1 MLKSEMVLVT
11 SILEKG
17 CSICISYDQPH
28 RDLSILICISSFNG
42 LTPQNTPAEELAPVM
57 ELAVAGA
64 LQPPSLG
71 LDWLPG
77 P

>member
-1 MLKSEMVLVT
+1 MVLVP

-17 CSICISYDQPH
+17 CSICIFYEPH
-28 RDLSILICISSFNG
+28 RDLSILICISSFKG
-42 LTPQNTPAEELAPVM
+42 LTPQNSLTEKLALVT

-64 LQPPSLG
+64 LKPLSLG

-77 P
+77 T